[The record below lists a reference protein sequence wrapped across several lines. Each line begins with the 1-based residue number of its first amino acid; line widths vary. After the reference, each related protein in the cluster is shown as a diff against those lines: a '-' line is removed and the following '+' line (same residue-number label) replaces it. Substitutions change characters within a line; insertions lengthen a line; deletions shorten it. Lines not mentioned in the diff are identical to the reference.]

1 MPVSVAPP
9 PRIRFRSSSY
19 DSLFHALIADPG
31 GWASLPLDEVGGRE
45 NREKQANLLAQAKR
59 RGVRIQTSCQGG
71 RIYAR
76 ITNLPV
82 RRYPERGPSCLCQM
96 LVCECTV
103 EAIVAKAEAAR
114 QEKP

>member
-31 GWASLPLDEVGGRE
+31 GWASLPLDEVAGRK
-45 NREKQANLLAQAKR
+45 NREKQANLLTQGKR
-59 RGVRIQTSCQGG
+59 RGVRIQTSCQDG

-76 ITNLPV
+76 IITAPQ

-96 LVCECTV
+96 PVCECSV
-103 EAIVAKAEAAR
+103 EAIMAKAEAAR